1 MNFLQRTPFFR
12 LLLPFI
18 IGIILFQYV
27 ELFQGSLYVMF
38 GLSLFLI
45 LLSWLIRQ
53 PKRQFQFRWLF
64 GCGIFLFML
73 SLAYFLSSKYEKE
86 NAFDHLQQKGIYR
99 VELTAS
105 PVEKA
110 KSYLCKVD
118 VMEFYDSSWKPARG
132 KAIIYL
138 QKDPSASKLLFG
150 DRMMVQ
156 AEFAEPDKAQ
166 NPNGFD
172 YAAYLKRQGIGA
184 TCYISSDNWRLVG
197 KSTSF
202 SIRREADKWQK
213 YLLSI
218 YRKFNIQGDELAV
231 LSALTLGYTDDL
243 QPDIRASYS
252 ATGAMHILSV
262 SGMHVGVV
270 YIVIAFLLSF
280 LNRKQWTKVF
290 KGLFIIVFLWAYAFL
305 SGMSAAVI
313 RAAMMFS
320 FVALASCFERKS
332 QIYNTIFMSAF
343 FMLIYNPNFL
353 YDVGFQ
359 LSYSAVLSIIFFQ
372 PILNKLYLPKNLFS
386 RFLWSTVSVSVAAQL
401 GTMPFTLY
409 YFQQF
414 PNYFLLTN
422 LVAILLSTI
431 IIYVAI
437 GLLLLSTI
445 PYLSVWIGFALKWLL
460 WALNHFIVWVENL
473 PYSVSHIS
481 LDVRQTIMLFFALFC
496 LSGYYYTKKFA
507 PLFVGLVSLLVAC
520 LFNLQVNYNTLTSRR
535 MIVYAGQKGTH
546 VSFINGNHHTVV
558 TTDSVEAEKIG
569 KAFWQNQKL
578 EKAIFQQQF
587 DGFACFDGNKML
599 ILKDDFLRK
608 KTTSK
613 PLALDYL
620 VVGGGRKPRID
631 QILDCVH
638 PKKIIVDK
646 SISKWYTDNIR
657 KACKSRGIAFYA
669 VAERGAY
676 VLNIKD

>member
-1 MNFLQRTPFFR
+1 MDFLQRTPFLR

-27 ELFQGSLYVMF
+27 ELVQGSLYVMF
-38 GLSLFLI
+38 GLSLFFV

-73 SLAYFLSSKYEKE
+73 SSAYLLSDKQEKL

-99 VELTAS
+99 VELTSA

-118 VMEFYDSSWKPARG
+118 VLEFYDSSWKPAQG
-132 KAIIYL
+132 KAILYV
-138 QKDPSASKLLFG
+138 QKDPAVSKLLFG
-150 DRMMVQ
+150 DRLMVQ
-156 AEFAEPDKAQ
+156 AEFVAPEKALNPD
-166 NPNGFD
+166 GFD

-184 TCYISSDNWRLVG
+184 TCYVSSGTWQLTDHCE
-197 KSTSF
+197 TF

-218 YRKFNIQGDELAV
+218 YRKFNIQGDEFAV
-231 LSALTLGYTDDL
+231 LSALTLGYVDDL

-270 YIVIAFLLSF
+270 YIVIAFLLGF
-280 LNRKQWTKVF
+280 LNKKQWTKIF
-290 KGLFIIVFLWAYAFL
+290 KGLFIIAFLWAYAFL

-343 FMLIYNPNFL
+343 FMLIYNPTFL

-372 PILNKLYLPKNLFS
+372 PIVDKLYKPTNKIG
-386 RFLWSTVSVSVAAQL
+386 RFTWEMFSVSIAAQL
-401 GTMPFTLY
+401 GTTPFTLY
-409 YFQQF
+409 YFHQF
-414 PNYFLLTN
+414 PNYFLMTN
-422 LVAILLSTI
+422 FIAIPLSSL
-431 IIYVAI
+431 IIYLAI
-437 GLLLLSTI
+437 GLLMVSWI
-445 PYLSVWIGFALKWLL
+445 PFVSLWMGFVLNWSL
-460 WALNHFIVWVENL
+460 WALNHFIIWVEEL

-481 LDVRQTIMLFFALFC
+481 LDVRQTVVLFLALFC
-496 LSGYYYTKKFA
+496 LSGYYYSKKFA

-520 LFNLQVNYNTLTSRR
+520 LFNLQVNYNTLNSKR

-546 VSFINGNHHTVV
+546 VSFINGNLHTVI

-569 KAFWQNQKL
+569 KTFWQNQKL
-578 EKAIFQQQF
+578 EKATFQQQLVAF
-587 DGFACFDGNKML
+587 SCFEGNKLL
-599 ILKDDFLRK
+599 ILNDNFLTK
-608 KTTSK
+608 KIASK
-613 PLALDYL
+613 PLRVDFL
-620 VVGGGRKPRID
+620 VIGNKLKPRID
-631 QILDCVH
+631 QILVCVH
-638 PKKIIVDK
+638 PRKIIVDK
-646 SISKWYTDNIR
+646 SISQWYTDNIR
-657 KACKSRGIAFYA
+657 KTCKARGIGFYA
-669 VAERGAY
+669 VSEQGAY